1 MTDIV
6 IVGAARTPIGSLNGG
21 LAAVPATRL
30 GSIAAEEALR
40 RAGVEPAEVDET
52 IFGNVLSA
60 GLGQAPARQM
70 AIGAGVPATSGAL
83 TVNKVCGSGLMAIWL
98 AANRIHAGDAELVLA
113 GGMENMS
120 RAPYLLDRARTGY
133 RLGHGQLLD
142 SMLLDGLWD
151 PYNQCSMG
159 ECGERCAEKYGFS
172 RHAQDEYAARSYR
185 RALAA
190 QTTGRFAD
198 EIVPVAVPGKKGQ
211 SQRVAEDEEP
221 KRGDLSKLTSL
232 KPAFKEGGTLTA
244 GNSPSVNDGA
254 AAAVVTSMRRAASLG
269 LRPLLRL
276 VGFSAAAT
284 APEWFTVAPIEATR
298 RLFQRTGW
306 SAAEVDL
313 YEINEAF
320 SVVAMAAIQELG
332 LDPERVNVNGGAVAL
347 GHPIGAS
354 GARIL
359 VTLLYAMLERRVQR
373 GVAAI
378 CLGGGEALA
387 LGVER
392 C

>member
-1 MTDIV
+1 MQEIV
-6 IVGAARTPIGSLNGG
+6 IVGAARTPIGSLSGV

-30 GSIAAEEALR
+30 GSLAAAEALR
-40 RAGVEPAEVDET
+40 RAGVEPARVDET

-60 GLGQAPARQM
+60 GLGQAPARQV
-70 AIGAGVPATSGAL
+70 ALGAGVPATSGAL
-83 TVNKVCGSGLMAIWL
+83 TVNKVCGSGLMAVWL
-98 AANRIHAGDAELVLA
+98 AANRIQAGDTELVLA

-120 RAPYLLDRARTGY
+120 RAPYLLDRARPGN
-133 RLGHGQLLD
+133 RLGHAQLFD

-151 PYNQCSMG
+151 PHNQCSMG
-159 ECGERCAEKYGFS
+159 QCGERCAEKYGFS
-172 RHAQDEYAARSYR
+172 RQAQDEYATRSYT

-190 QTTGRFAD
+190 QAGGRFAA
-198 EIVPVAVPGKKGQ
+198 EIVPVAVPVKRGQ
-211 SQRVAEDEEP
+211 EQQVSEDEEP
-221 KRGDLSKLTSL
+221 KRGDLSRLPSL

-254 AAAVVTSMRRAASLG
+254 AATVVTSAHRAHALG

-276 VGFSAAAT
+276 VGFAAAAT

-306 SAAEVDL
+306 SAADVDL

-320 SVVAMAAIQELG
+320 SVVAMAAIQDLG

-347 GHPIGAS
+347 GHPVGAT

-359 VTLLYAMLERRVQR
+359 VTLLYAMLDRQAER
-373 GVAAI
+373 GVLAI

-387 LGVER
+387 LAVER
-392 C
+392 Y